1 MASGTTST
9 TATEVQKNFGF
20 FQDEALKRPVF
31 ISKNGRPKTVLI
43 SYDEFVR
50 LKRADRQAYGLDD
63 LPPSLATA
71 ILEAEVPDEL
81 VDPPT

>member
-1 MASGTTST
+1 MASETTST

-20 FQDEALKRPVF
+20 LQDQALKRPVF

-43 SYDEFVR
+43 SYEEFVR

-63 LPPSLATA
+63 LPLALATA
-71 ILEAEVPDEL
+71 ILQAEVPNEL
-81 VDPPT
+81 VDPTI